1 MTMKRTVNFL
11 KYAVIGIASAVML
24 NVFTAQPAA
33 ARTYTSETLNYEIV
47 YHWGLIWK
55 HAANARLTI
64 KRTNNGG
71 YYSELVGRT
80 RSWADKIYPVRDTLK
95 CWMNSNFTP
104 TKYMKLTHEKSYYA
118 KDVVNFSYAN
128 NTTYGKCVRYRTNR
142 TQRVSL
148 ASHGVAYD
156 MMSVFYMLRN
166 LDFGALQKNKSYKT
180 VVFSGKSKE
189 TLTIRYKGTQMVK
202 LRDNSSHS
210 AYHITFTFTQDGNKK
225 SSDDIDAYLSTG
237 PSRIPLLLV
246 GQLPVGEVKC
256 YYGGNI
262 DK

>member
-1 MTMKRTVNFL
+1 MKRTVNFL
-11 KYAVIGIASAVML
+11 KYAVIGIVSAVML

-104 TKYMKLTHEKSYYA
+104 TKYMKLTHEKNYYA
-118 KDVVNFSYAN
+118 KDVV
-128 NTTYGKCVRYRTNR
+128 
-142 TQRVSL
+142 
-148 ASHGVAYD
+148 
-156 MMSVFYMLRN
+156 
-166 LDFGALQKNKSYKT
+166 
-180 VVFSGKSKE
+180 
-189 TLTIRYKGTQMVK
+189 
-202 LRDNSSHS
+202 
-210 AYHITFTFTQDGNKK
+210 
-225 SSDDIDAYLSTG
+225 
-237 PSRIPLLLV
+237 
-246 GQLPVGEVKC
+246 
-256 YYGGNI
+256 
-262 DK
+262 